1 MMASAVVTAASRF
14 DLPAAGN
21 DNEWRDA
28 AKALLAAQR
37 ERVRADFSAG
47 VDIQRLLGAWCAAI
61 DAVVVSAW
69 TRSFAAAKVPAEGV
83 SLLATGGYGR
93 GEMYPFSDIDLLV
106 LADARAQKRVE
117 PALAKF
123 WALLWD
129 AGLAAGHAVRSVA
142 QCVDAA
148 RGEIQVLTS
157 MLELR
162 TLAGDDRARTELS
175 AALVPSKL
183 WPPAKYFEAKREEQV
198 TRHAR
203 FNDTSDNLEPN
214 LKEGPGGLRD
224 LHTVTWMGMRLYGVP
239 GLRALVPLGLLGEDE
254 CASLEQ
260 RWAEIARLRFGLHL
274 VANRREERLLFDHQK
289 ALAALMGLKDEENN
303 LAVEQMMQGFFRAAG
318 IMLRINDRLLQ
329 RFEEQLAPKEKP
341 VPVAPGFELRHGYL
355 AMTDASRLQHGMAE
369 VLELFAVWSGLDSRG
384 LHSETA
390 RALAESL
397 PAIAPYTEQPLE
409 VRERFIALLSAP
421 KAVAMLRR
429 MSRIGVL
436 ARYLPEFGQVAG
448 RMQYDLF
455 HVYTVDQHTLTV
467 LRLLEQFLRGEQ
479 VPGFSIPPEVVGRLR
494 KPFLLLL
501 AGLFHDIAKGRRGDH
516 SVLGADDV
524 RRFATAHGLPSADVE
539 LLAWLVREHLLMS
552 VTAQKQD
559 VSDPEVVDRFASR
572 VADREHLDYLYL
584 LTCADIAG
592 TSPKL
597 WNSWKD
603 RLLADLHTAARYAL
617 RRGLEHP
624 LNAEDIMADTGNMA
638 LASLIDAGADEAAV
652 EALWKT
658 YPDEAFMRYRPEQL
672 VWQTQGV
679 LALRGQPS
687 QVLVRAHQTPGSFEV
702 FVRGPDRDGVFAA
715 LVASLDRLG
724 LSVLEARVLNSTDG
738 HVLDNFQVQASAA
751 APEPERIVA
760 LVRQALRDPRAVRPS
775 RRAMPR
781 HLRQFRVPA
790 QVVFDRIEGVPRTR
804 LSLVGTDRPGLL
816 ADVAQLLRSHGVR
829 VHDARIAT
837 FGERVEDIFQLSDR
851 ENRALDDATLATIR
865 DALIACLE
873 GDAPDADRRQSR

>member
-1 MMASAVVTAASRF
+1 MPGAVAATAALAS
-14 DLPAAGN
+14 LPEGAN
-21 DNEWRDA
+21 DSEWRDA
-28 AKALLAAQR
+28 AKASLAAQR
-37 ERVRADFSAG
+37 ERVRSDFAAG
-47 VDIQRLLGAWCAAI
+47 IEIQRLLGAWCAAI

-69 TRSFAAAKVPAEGV
+69 HRSFAAAKLPSAELA
-83 SLLATGGYGR
+83 LLATGGYGR
-93 GEMYPFSDIDLLV
+93 GEMYPQSDIDLLV
-106 LADARAQKRVE
+106 LAEPRAQKNAE

-148 RGEIQVLTS
+148 RGDIQTLTS

-162 TLAGDDRARTELS
+162 TLAGDAHSRAVLS
-175 AALVPSKL
+175 TALAPAKL
-183 WPPAKYFEAKREEQV
+183 WPPSKYFEAKREEQV

-203 FNDTSDNLEPN
+203 FNNTSDNLEPN

-274 VANRREERLLFDHQK
+274 VAGRREERLGFDHQK
-289 ALAALMGLKDEENN
+289 ALAALMGLHDEENN

-329 RFEEQLAPKEKP
+329 RFEEQLAPKENP
-341 VPVAPGFELRHGYL
+341 APVAPGFELRHGYL
-355 AMTDASRLQHGMAE
+355 AMTDASLLQQGMGE
-369 VLELFAVWSGLDSRG
+369 VLELFAVWSRLDSRG

-397 PAIAPYTEQPLE
+397 PAVLPYTEQPMS
-409 VRERFIALLSAP
+409 VRERFIALLAGP
-421 KAVAMLRR
+421 KAVPMLKR
-429 MSRIGVL
+429 MARIGVL
-436 ARYLPEFGQVAG
+436 ARYLPEFGKVSG

-467 LRLLEQFLRGEQ
+467 LRLLDQFLQGEQ
-479 VPGFSIPPEVVGRLR
+479 VPGFSIPLEVIGRLR

-516 SVLGADDV
+516 SVLGAEDV
-524 RRFATAHGLPSADVE
+524 RRFAEAHGLPSADVE

-603 RLLADLHTAARYAL
+603 RLLADLHTSTRYAL

-638 LASLIDAGADEAAV
+638 LAKLMDAGADEAAV
-652 EALWKT
+652 EALWQT
-658 YPDEAFMRYRPEQL
+658 YPDEAFLRYRPEQL
-672 VWQTQGV
+672 VWQTRGV
-679 LALRGQPS
+679 LAHRGQPS

-702 FVRGPDRDGVFAA
+702 FVRAPDRDGVFAA

-724 LSVLEARVLNSTDG
+724 LSVLEARVLTSTDG
-738 HVLDNFQVQASAA
+738 HALDNFQVQASGV
-751 APEPERIVA
+751 APEPQRIVE
-760 LVRQALRDPRAVRPS
+760 LLQSALRDPMSVRPS

-781 HLRQFRVPA
+781 HLRHFRVPA
-790 QVVFDRIEGVPRTR
+790 QVVFDTVDGGQRTR
-804 LSLVGTDRPGLL
+804 LAVVGTDRPGLL
-816 ADVAQLLRSHGVR
+816 ADVAQLLRSHGLR

-851 ENRALDDATLATIR
+851 DDRALDESALATIR

-873 GDAPDADRRQSR
+873 GDSPDADRRQSR